1 MNVPVAGKKMG
12 LFMATM
18 LVTVNMVGTGIFL
31 LPVSMA
37 SVGSIS
43 IWGWVVATI
52 GAGAIGLMYA
62 QLGALDPQPGGPYAY
77 ARSSL
82 GPYLGFQTNYVYWS
96 ANLLGNI
103 AVATTVTGYVTGLFP
118 AFDHPAIS
126 ISFSILW
133 VWLATAI
140 NILGP
145 RYVGSL
151 TSWCTVIAAVP
162 LLLIGGLGWFW
173 FNPGIFTASW
183 NPSGLSDFEA
193 ISKSAA
199 FAFWAFIGVES
210 ASVSAGVI
218 ENPKRNVPIATMLG
232 LAISAVLYISIC
244 TVLMGI
250 IPAAELAKSDAPMAA
265 AVAKA
270 IGPIGGVIIAVC
282 AILKSFAA
290 LTGWTLTISQSAHAA
305 AEDGVFPR
313 LFAKVGR
320 SGIPVTNFLVAGI
333 LMSLVVIVTSSS
345 SLDQQFNELIDMAI
359 VLTLL
364 PYLYTVVAFLKTTRE
379 AGVSGLRRLLI
390 GLVAGSACLYCL
402 WAIAGSDATLVRDAM
417 IVLFLSVPFYTFF
430 ARGLENRSRAA
441 STTAE

>member
-1 MNVPVAGKKMG
+1 MG

-62 QLGALDPQPGGPYAY
+62 LLGALDPQPGGPYAY

-103 AVATTVTGYVTGLFP
+103 AVATTVTGYFTEFIP
-118 AFDHPAIS
+118 ALKIPAVGIS
-126 ISFSILW
+126 CSVLW

-140 NILGP
+140 NIAGP
-145 RYVGSL
+145 RFVGTL
-151 TSWCTVIAAVP
+151 TSWCTVFAAVP
-162 LLLIGGLGWFW
+162 LILIGGLGWFW
-173 FNPGIFTASW
+173 FDPTIFTASW
-183 NPSGLSDFEA
+183 NPSGMSGLDA
-193 ISKSAA
+193 VSKSAA

-218 ENPKRNVPIATMLG
+218 ENPKRNVPAATMLG
-232 LAISAVLYISIC
+232 LVISAVLYISVC
-244 TVLMGI
+244 TVLMGV
-250 IPAAELAKSDAPMAA
+250 IPAAELAKSDAPIAI

-270 IGPIGGVIIAVC
+270 IGPVGGLVVAVC

-305 AEDGVFPR
+305 AADGMFPGLFRR
-313 LFAKVGR
+313 LNSK
-320 SGIPVTNFLVAGI
+320 GIPVTNLLIAGV
-333 LMSLVVIVTSSS
+333 LMSLVVIATASG
-345 SLDQQFNELIDMAI
+345 SLAEQFDNLIDMAI

-364 PYLYTVVAFLKTTRE
+364 PYLYTVVAFLKVSRT
-379 AGVSGLRRLLI
+379 AGIRGAGRIAV

-402 WAIAGSDATLVRDAM
+402 WAIAGSDADLVRDAM
-417 IVLFLSVPFYTFF
+417 IVLFFSIPLFTFF
-430 ARGLENRSRAA
+430 ARGLETRAA
-441 STTAE
+441 

>member
-1 MNVPVAGKKMG
+1 MG
-12 LFMATM
+12 LFMATI

-43 IWGWVVATI
+43 IWGWLVATI

-62 QLGALDPQPGGPYAY
+62 MLGALDPQPGGPYAY
-77 ARSSL
+77 ARSTL

-118 AFDHPAIS
+118 ALKNPAFMIGCS
-126 ISFSILW
+126 LLW
-133 VWLATAI
+133 VWLATVI
-140 NILGP
+140 NIVGP
-145 RYVGSL
+145 RFVGSL
-151 TSWCTVIAAVP
+151 TGWCTVIAAVP

-173 FNPGIFTASW
+173 FSPELFKASW
-183 NPSGLSDFEA
+183 NPSGISTFDA

-232 LAISAVLYISIC
+232 LVISAILYISIC

-250 IPAAELAKSDAPMAA
+250 IPATELAKSDAPMAA

-270 IGPIGGVIIAVC
+270 IGPAGGVIIAVC

-290 LTGWTLTISQSAHAA
+290 LTGWTLTISQSAQAA
-305 AEDGVFPR
+305 AEDGMFPK
-313 LFAKVGR
+313 LFSKVSRG
-320 SGIPVTNFLVAGI
+320 GIPITNFVTAGI
-333 LMSLVVIVTSSS
+333 LMSIVVFVTASSGS
-345 SLDQQFNELIDMAI
+345 IDDQFNELIDMAI

-364 PYLYTVVAFLKTTRE
+364 PYLYTVVAFLKTTRA
-379 AGVSGLRRLLI
+379 AGIRGVQRIAL

-402 WAIAGSDATLVRDAM
+402 WAIAGSDANLVRDAM
-417 IVLFLSVPFYTFF
+417 IVLFVSIPFYTFF
-430 ARGLENRSRAA
+430 ARGLESRLAGSEEA
-441 STTAE
+441 PPSGPSSHI